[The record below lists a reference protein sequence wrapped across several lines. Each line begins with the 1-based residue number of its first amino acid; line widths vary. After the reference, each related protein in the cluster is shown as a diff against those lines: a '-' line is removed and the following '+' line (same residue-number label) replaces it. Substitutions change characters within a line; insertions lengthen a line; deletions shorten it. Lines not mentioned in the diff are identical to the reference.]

1 MKEAISSV
9 DSSIQ
14 CLSFIYAE
22 EAMNALLQD
31 LVIKPDTI
39 FVNISMPAKMGLKT
53 FLELRGIETFN
64 EVPVVVYAPKITAE
78 IVESLKDSGATLTF
92 EKPTTIRGWKEVMN
106 EVLNSI
112 NHVET
117 LADQVAFEG

>member
-1 MKEAISSV
+1 
-9 DSSIQ
+9 
-14 CLSFIYAE
+14 
-22 EAMNALLQD
+22 MNALLQD

-39 FVNISMPAKMGLKT
+39 FINISMPAKMGLKT

-64 EVPVVVYAPKITAE
+64 DVPIVVYAPKITSE

-112 NHVET
+112 NHVEI
-117 LADQVAFEG
+117 LADQVAFDDLTELVLNK